1 METLFRQSLFW
12 DCNLETLDT
21 EKHKQQ
27 IIVRV
32 LERGTIADWQAIKE
46 LYGKE
51 MILQEVL
58 QARSLN
64 KYTLSFCSV
73 YFDVPKEKFR
83 CYTTIEYR
91 QKHWI
96 Y

>member
-1 METLFRQSLFW
+1 MDTLLRQSLFW
-12 DCNLETLDT
+12 DCNLETLDI
-21 EKHKQQ
+21 EKHKRQ

-32 LERGTIADWQAIKE
+32 LERGTLDDWQTIKE

-51 MILQEVL
+51 TILKEAL
-58 QARSLN
+58 QARSLD
-64 KYTLSFCSV
+64 KYALAFCSG

-83 CYTTIEYR
+83 CYSLIQY
-91 QKHWI
+91 QKKHWN